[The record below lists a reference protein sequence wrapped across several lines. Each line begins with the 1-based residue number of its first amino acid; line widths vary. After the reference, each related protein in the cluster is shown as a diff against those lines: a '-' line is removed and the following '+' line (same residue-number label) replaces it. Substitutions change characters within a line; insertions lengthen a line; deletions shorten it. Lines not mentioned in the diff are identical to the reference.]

1 MMRPLSLI
9 LDTNIWM
16 DLYFPNRSHHVA
28 SYQMVLAAQEKEA
41 ELYYS
46 PHSII
51 DLFYLANSEQKNLLR
66 NDGGELTESFALGAN
81 EIAWGCIQNIYE
93 IGAPVPITAPILS
106 KALRMKSVHSDFEDD
121 VLLAATQLA
130 NLDFL
135 VTNDQ
140 KLLTK
145 GIVPSLSAEDML
157 AYLQTL

>member
-9 LDTNIWM
+9 LDTNIWV
-16 DLYFPNRSHHVA
+16 DLYFPNRPNHVA
-28 SYQMVLAAQEKEA
+28 SYRMVLAAQEKEA
-41 ELYYS
+41 QLFYS
-46 PHSII
+46 PHSMI
-51 DLFYLANSEQKNLLR
+51 DVFYLANSEQKSLLR
-66 NDGGELTESFALGAN
+66 KDGGELTESFALGAN
-81 EIAWGCIQNIYE
+81 EIAWGCIQSIYE
-93 IGAPVPITAPILS
+93 IGAPIPITAPILS
-106 KALRMKSVHSDFEDD
+106 KALKMKSVHSDFEDD
-121 VLLAATQLA
+121 AILAAAQIA